1 MPARRLASLI
11 AILLIAACAAPPPT
25 LTVQPPIRVATTI
38 SAQPFTAAATDRTAN
53 PGTTFEITLAAS
65 TSDLMDQVASGG
77 VIGITLFLPDES
89 TLWGTPLGE
98 EPIAVVVNPA
108 NTINDLTLAQVQ
120 DIFAGRTAG
129 WAVAVC
135 EDGDDSRL
143 AFESLTATK
152 PALTSLVAPSPEAM
166 LKFVAGTPNGIGYL
180 PLRWVTESVKALTID
195 GRLPTDADYALKA
208 MVVAVAKEEPGG
220 AARDWLG
227 RLQR

>member
-1 MPARRLASLI
+1 MPARRFAWI

-25 LTVQPPIRVATTI
+25 RTVQPPIRVATTI

-65 TSDLMDQVASGG
+65 TSDLLDQVASGG
-77 VIGITLFLPDES
+77 VIGITLFLPGES

-98 EPIAVVVNPA
+98 EPLAVIINPA
-108 NTINDLTLAQVQ
+108 SPTNDLTLTQVQ
-120 DIFAGRTAG
+120 DIFAGRATG
-129 WAVAVC
+129 WAVAVR

-143 AFESLTATK
+143 AFESLTETK

-166 LKFVAGTPNGIGYL
+166 LKFVAETPNGIGYL

-195 GRLPTDADYALKA
+195 DRQPTDADYKLKA
-208 MVVAVAKEEPGG
+208 LIVAVAKEEPSGP
-220 AARDWLG
+220 AREWLG